1 MQDGL
6 SPLPFNGNA
15 NDESGSDYN
24 GTVIGASLTTD
35 RRGTSDKAYAFDGV
49 DDWIDVTAHNMPLTG
64 NAVRSVSFWMKDEL
78 PLMNVVN
85 PIQFGTVAYSG
96 AAFGFNRNP
105 TGQFGFWAHAHAGDP
120 NFQGWHINPGIY
132 TDGRWHQYAATYDG
146 NTTRFYID
154 GAFMGSKQMLLNT
167 SDGKLV
173 IGRSRDEGNYLKGAI
188 DEVRVYDR

>member
-1 MQDGL
+1 
-6 SPLPFNGNA
+6 
-15 NDESGSDYN
+15 
-24 GTVIGASLTTD
+24 
-35 RRGTSDKAYAFDGV
+35 
-49 DDWIDVTAHNMPLTG
+49 MPLTG

-96 AAFGFNRNP
+96 AALGFNRNP

-188 DEVRVYDR
+188 DEVRVYDRLLSTQEINELHLTERPSFDIGLVAYYPFNGNANDESGNEVV